1 MAPHWRS
8 PDGKP
13 GNRGSKSTAAIV
25 LAAIVVVMCLIVFG
39 VSAQFLAKILGG

>member
-13 GNRGSKSTAAIV
+13 GNRDSKSTAAIV
-25 LAAIVVVMCLIVFG
+25 RAVIVAVMCLIVFG
-39 VSAQFLAKILGG
+39 VSAQFLAKLLGS